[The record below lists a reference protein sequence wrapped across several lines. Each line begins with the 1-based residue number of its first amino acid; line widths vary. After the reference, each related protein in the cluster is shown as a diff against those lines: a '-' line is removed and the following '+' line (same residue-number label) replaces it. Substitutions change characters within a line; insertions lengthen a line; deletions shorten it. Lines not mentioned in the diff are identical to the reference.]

1 MTDELGCQT
10 SSDIQIESLSI
21 EDKENSYISIFP
33 NPSEDIINIY
43 SDNSIMNTINM
54 YTIEGKLINQY
65 MVNNNEFNINRDN
78 LANGQYIID
87 INIKDKSIKKQII
100 IK

>member
-1 MTDELGCQT
+1 
-10 SSDIQIESLSI
+10 
-21 EDKENSYISIFP
+21 
-33 NPSEDIINIY
+33 
-43 SDNSIMNTINM
+43 MNTINM